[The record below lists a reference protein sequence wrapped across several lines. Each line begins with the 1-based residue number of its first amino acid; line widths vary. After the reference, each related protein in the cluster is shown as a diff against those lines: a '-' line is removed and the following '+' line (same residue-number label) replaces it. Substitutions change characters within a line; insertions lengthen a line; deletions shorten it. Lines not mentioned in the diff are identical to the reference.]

1 MRVYLRVDSHFLL
14 KGLFVMD
21 NRKIKAIIG
30 VIGGALVSILGVII
44 LIMTLSMIK
53 YESTTEGMASNIIL
67 ASIFLALTVFAGIM
81 PLRRNIKVLKN
92 KEASIN
98 TKDNG
103 TINLQQTDD
112 NIRLVNKSAQMTDKV
127 SAEDDR
133 LFGDNR
139 VFCRDKQFDNE
150 VFFYLFYL
158 LIFGVIIGIFGG
170 GFALYNA
177 VAKTVNYR
185 IQPGSWQALAS
196 LWLVIGVSVGVVSL
210 ILAIGKYF
218 SIGNKYICY
227 IMDKD
232 KGLFFAHM
240 ADGRLGAYIEQQAN
254 LKEKI
259 KATPSI
265 LYLFM
270 YMICAMGR
278 NRRSVRNVRRAARM
292 ERYFKINKKYK
303 FAEKLLASD
312 EFEKYC
318 HKIVGVRSIK
328 YFSKGCKV
336 KLVWLNSGYENEEN
350 YVIYRNTENYAL
362 LIEQLKLL
370 ASDDKVGQELGVR
383 EVKQVREIIGRR
395 ICAILAVVTFVM
407 ILAAF
412 GLDKYYENSDKANL
426 YSGDILGYG
435 YQWLA
440 NRRFRTLTRGI
451 VGVVLIVVLGIGKL
465 ISDMI
470 RINIYSCVPADMVI
484 YWRVKRKPWQAL
496 GKDYKYFAK
505 VKYKDGEIVV
515 CMSKAAWNSKE
526 IIKPML
532 VLRKGIPYCIV
543 ESGVK
548 IADCFKK

>member
-1 MRVYLRVDSHFLL
+1 MN
-14 KGLFVMD
+14 
-21 NRKIKAIIG
+21 NRNTKAIIG
-30 VIGGALVSILGVII
+30 VIGGTLVTILGAIF
-44 LIMTLSMIK
+44 LIMTFSMIK
-53 YESTTEGMASNIIL
+53 HESTTEGIASNIIL
-67 ASIFLALTVFAGIM
+67 AVIFLAITVFVGIL
-81 PLRRNIKVLKN
+81 PLRRNIKVIRN
-92 KEASIN
+92 KEAGIN

-103 TINLQQTDD
+103 SLNLQQTDE
-112 NIRLVNKSAQMTDKV
+112 NISLDKKSAQKTDNV
-127 SAEDDR
+127 LVEDDR

-158 LIFGVIIGIFGG
+158 LIIGAIIGLFAG

-185 IQPGSWQALAS
+185 IQPGSWQAWAS
-196 LWLVIGVSVGVVSL
+196 LWLVMGVSVGVILL

-232 KGLFFAHM
+232 KGLYFAHM
-240 ADGRLGAYIEQQAN
+240 ADGRLGSYIEKQVN
-254 LKEKI
+254 LKEKV

-265 LYLFM
+265 LYIFM

-278 NRRSVRNVRRAARM
+278 NRTSARNVRRAARM

-312 EFEKYC
+312 EFERYC

-336 KLVWLNSGYENEEN
+336 KLVWLNSGYENEES
-350 YVIYRNTENYAL
+350 YVIYRNTENFAL
-362 LIEQLKLL
+362 LMSQLKTL
-370 ASDDKVGQELGVR
+370 ASDDKVGQELGVG
-383 EVKQVREIIGRR
+383 EVKQVHEIIGRR
-395 ICAILAVVTFVM
+395 ICAILAVVAFVL

-412 GLDKYYENSDKANL
+412 GLDKYYENSDKASL

-451 VGVVLIVVLGIGKL
+451 VGVVLIIVLGIGKL
-465 ISDMI
+465 ITDMI
-470 RINIYSCVPADMVI
+470 RINIYSCVPADIVI

-496 GKDYKYFAK
+496 VKDYKYFAK

-526 IIKPML
+526 LTKPML

-543 ESGVK
+543 ECGEK
-548 IADCFKK
+548 IAD

>member
-1 MRVYLRVDSHFLL
+1 MS
-14 KGLFVMD
+14 

-30 VIGGALVSILGVII
+30 VIGGALVSILGVIF
-44 LIMTLSMIK
+44 LIMILSMIK
-53 YESTTEGMASNIIL
+53 YESTTEGIASNIIL
-67 ASIFLALTVFAGIM
+67 VVIFLVLTVFAGIM

-112 NIRLVNKSAQMTDKV
+112 NIGLDNKSAQKTDKV
-127 SAEDDR
+127 SVEDDR
-133 LFGDNR
+133 LFGDSR

-150 VFFYLFYL
+150 VSFYLFYIL
-158 LIFGVIIGIFGG
+158 LIVAIVGLFAG

-185 IQPGSWQALAS
+185 IQPGSWQAWAS
-196 LWLVIGVSVGVVSL
+196 LWLVMGVSVVVILL

-232 KGLFFAHM
+232 KGLYFAHM
-240 ADGRLGAYIEQQAN
+240 ANGRLGSYIEQQVN

-265 LYLFM
+265 LYIFM

-278 NRRSVRNVRRAARM
+278 NRTSARNVSRAARM

-312 EFEKYC
+312 KFENYC

-350 YVIYRNTENYAL
+350 YVIYRNTDNYTL
-362 LIEQLKLL
+362 LMSQLKLL
-370 ASDDKVGQELGVR
+370 SSDDKVGQELGVR
-383 EVKQVREIIGRR
+383 EAKQVREIIGRR
-395 ICAILAVVTFVM
+395 IFAILAVIAFVL
-407 ILAAF
+407 ILAVF
-412 GLDKYYENSDKANL
+412 GLDKYYENSDKASL

-440 NRRFRTLTRGI
+440 NRRFRTLTRGL
-451 VGVVLIVVLGIGKL
+451 VGVLLIIVLGIGKL
-465 ISDMI
+465 ITDMI
-470 RINIYSCVPADMVI
+470 RINIYSCMPADIVI

-505 VKYKDGEIVV
+505 VKYKDGEIEV

-526 IIKPML
+526 LIKPML

-543 ESGVK
+543 ECGEK
-548 IADCFKK
+548 IAD